1 MNAGFT
7 PSKETLK
14 KIRRRCARESDHD
27 SDDLV
32 KSLAQKFKHRLGN
45 ENRREMLFGLEYS
58 TDYP

>member
-14 KIRRRCARESDHD
+14 KIRRRCARESDYD

-32 KSLAQKFKHRLGN
+32 QSLARKFKYRMGG
-45 ENRREMLFGLEYS
+45 ENRREMLFGL
-58 TDYP
+58 DYGTNYP